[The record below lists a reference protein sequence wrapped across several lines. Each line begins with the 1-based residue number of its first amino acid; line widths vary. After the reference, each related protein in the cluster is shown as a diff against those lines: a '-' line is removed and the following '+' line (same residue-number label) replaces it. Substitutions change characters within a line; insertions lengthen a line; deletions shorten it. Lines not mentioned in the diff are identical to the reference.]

1 MIQKN
6 HSFAFVDGSF
16 NKATNTYGW
25 GGFLIDEFGHKHILQ
40 GSGKKVALC
49 AMHNVAGEILG
60 AADAM
65 QTALKL
71 GMKELTIYY
80 DYEGIEK
87 WVTGKWCARKRVGHR
102 VIEGEKVRACK
113 KCNGSLDAKFV
124 RQTKKEA
131 KKETKKYVKFAESAI
146 KNGLKLSFKHV
157 KAHSGIPFNEEA
169 DNLAKKS
176 VGLE

>member
-1 MIQKN
+1 MGYKK
-6 HSFAFVDGSF
+6 HSFAFVDGSY
-16 NKATNTYGW
+16 NAETHTYGW
-25 GGFLIDEFGHKHILQ
+25 GGFLIDKFGHKHILL
-40 GSGKKVALC
+40 GSGKKVALSK
-49 AMHNVAGEILG
+49 MRNVAGEILG
-60 AADAM
+60 ASDAI

-87 WVTGKWCARKRVGHR
+87 WVTGKWSAR
-102 VIEGEKVRACK
+102 
-113 KCNGSLDAKFV
+113 
-124 RQTKKEA
+124 
-131 KKETKKYVKFAESAI
+131 KKETKDYVTLAESAI
-146 KNGLKLSFKHV
+146 KNGLKLYFKHV

>member
-1 MIQKN
+1 MGYKK
-6 HSFAFVDGSF
+6 HSFAFVDGSY
-16 NKATNTYGW
+16 NAETHTYGW
-25 GGFLIDEFGHKHILQ
+25 GGFLIDKFGHKHILH
-40 GSGKKVALC
+40 GSGKKVAFSK
-49 AMHNVAGEILG
+49 MRNVAGEILG
-60 AADAM
+60 ASDAI

-87 WVTGKWCARKRVGHR
+87 WVTGKWCARK
-102 VIEGEKVRACK
+102 
-113 KCNGSLDAKFV
+113 
-124 RQTKKEA
+124 
-131 KKETKKYVKFAESAI
+131 KETKQYAAFAESAV
-146 KNGLKLSFKHV
+146 KSGLKLYFEHV